1 MQVVRKVFCFL
12 APVLVLF
19 MSASAAPIK
28 VKTSHFYVSNFENVL
43 GTSMEVKVK
52 AFTQKQASVAE
63 VKALSEIKRLSSIL
77 SAYDTNSEFYKWT
90 LTNNKAVPVSDEL
103 FEVLQLFDV
112 WKQKT
117 NGALDPAAEA
127 IGKLWKISSLQNE
140 IPSNAAI
147 RQTLAQMNQQQWV
160 LDAAHKTAT
169 HSGNAPLMLNSFV
182 KSYIINKA
190 VEVALA
196 NAGVEGMVLNI
207 GGDIV
212 VKGIVD
218 EKIAITNPVANA
230 ENDMPQSLIHV
241 QNKTVA
247 TSGDYRRGNFINGKW
262 YSHIVDPR
270 TGMPAQNIASATVIA
285 NDAATAGALA
295 TAFNILTPEASVKLA
310 NELSDVDY
318 MIVTKEGEIIKSN
331 NWKNYEVEDA
341 PKVAKTAPPIFAG
354 WNTDYEL
361 VVNVELAQIAGFPR
375 RPFVAIWVEDADKK
389 PIRTL
394 TVWYNK
400 PKWLRDL
407 RAWYTANHDT
417 YNDVAGNM
425 PSIAGAT
432 RPAGKY
438 AVKWDGKDDK
448 GELVKTGKYTVNIE
462 VAREHGTYQLIT
474 QEIKCA
480 GSDKQIEL
488 PANTE
493 VASASLS
500 YKKKN

>member
-12 APVLVLF
+12 APAVVLF

-28 VKTSHFYVSNFENVL
+28 VKTSHFFVSNFENVL

-182 KSYIINKA
+182 KSYIIHKA
-190 VEVALA
+190 VAVALA

-285 NDAATAGALA
+285 SDASTAGALA

-310 NELSDVDY
+310 NELPDVDY
-318 MIVTKEGEIIKSN
+318 MIVTKDGAVIKSN

-341 PKVAKTAPPIFAG
+341 PIVAKTASPIFGG

-438 AVKWDGKDDK
+438 AVKWDGKDDQ

>member
-1 MQVVRKVFCFL
+1 MQAIKKAFCFL
-12 APVLVLF
+12 TTLVVLLTSV
-19 MSASAAPIK
+19 SAAPIK
-28 VKTSHFYVSNFENVL
+28 AKTSRFFVSNFENVL

-52 AFTQKQASVAE
+52 AFSQKQANVAE
-63 VKALSEIKRLSSIL
+63 SKALSEIKRLSSIL

-103 FEVLQLFDV
+103 FEVLQLFDG

-117 NGALDPAAEA
+117 NGAIDPAAEA
-127 IGKLWKISSLQNE
+127 IGKLWKLSSLQNE
-140 IPSNAAI
+140 IPSSTAI
-147 RQTLAQMNQQQWV
+147 NQTLAQMNQQQWV

-169 HSGNAPLMLNSFV
+169 HSGTAPLMLNTFV
-182 KSYIINKA
+182 KSYIIHKA
-190 VEVALA
+190 VEVALS
-196 NAGVEGMVLNI
+196 NTGVEGMVLNI

-230 ENDMPQSLIHV
+230 ENDMAQSLIHV

-247 TSGDYRRGNFINGKW
+247 TSGDYRRGNIINGKW

-285 NDAATAGALA
+285 NDASTAGALA

-310 NELSDVDY
+310 NELPDVEY
-318 MIVTKEGEIIKSN
+318 MIVTKDGAIIKSN
-331 NWKNYEVEDA
+331 NWKNYEVVEA
-341 PKVAKTAPPIFAG
+341 PMVTKTASPIFGG

-375 RPFVAIWVEDADKK
+375 RPFVAIWLEDADKK

-394 TVWYNK
+394 SVWYNK

-448 GELVKTGKYTVNIE
+448 GELVKSGKYTVNIE

-493 VASASLS
+493 VAAASLS

>member
-1 MQVVRKVFCFL
+1 MQAIRKVLFFL
-12 APVLVLF
+12 TTLLF
-19 MSASAAPIK
+19 LFVCLSAVSIK
-28 VKTSHFYVSNFENVL
+28 AKNPHFFVSNFENVL
-43 GTSMEVKVK
+43 GTSMEVKIK
-52 AFTQKQASVAE
+52 AFSQKQATVAE
-63 VKALSEIKRLSSIL
+63 SKALSEIKRLSSIL
-77 SAYDTNSEFYKWT
+77 SGYDANSEFYKWT

-103 FEVLQLFDV
+103 FEVLHLFDV

-127 IGKLWKISSLQNE
+127 IGKLWKLSSLHN
-140 IPSNAAI
+140 IVPSKAAI
-147 RQTLAQMNQQQWV
+147 NQTIVQMNQQQWL

-169 HSGNAPLMLNSFV
+169 HTNSAPLMLNTFV

-218 EKIAITNPVANA
+218 EKIAITSPIANA
-230 ENDMPQSLIHV
+230 ENDQAQSLIHV

-247 TSGDYRRGNFINGKW
+247 TSGDYRRGHLINGKW

-270 TGMPAQNIASATVIA
+270 TGMPAEGITSTTVIA
-285 NDAATAGALA
+285 DDASTAGALA
-295 TAFNILTPEASVKLA
+295 TAFNILTPEASVQLA
-310 NELSDVDY
+310 KEMPGVDY
-318 MIVTKEGEIIKSN
+318 MIVTKEGAIIKSVH
-331 NWKNYEVEDA
+331 WKNYEVAE
-341 PKVAKTAPPIFAG
+341 PPSLNKTVKEFFGG

-361 VVNVELAQIAGFPR
+361 VINLELAQITGFPR
-375 RPFVAIWVEDADKK
+375 RPFVAIWVEGEDKK
-389 PIRTL
+389 PVRTL

-417 YNDVAGNM
+417 YNDLAGNM

-432 RPAGKY
+432 RSAGKY
-438 AVKWDGKDDK
+438 AIKWDGKDDK
-448 GELVKTGKYTVNIE
+448 GELVKSGKYTINIE

-480 GSDKQIEL
+480 GADKQIEL

-493 VASASLS
+493 VATASLS
-500 YKKKN
+500 YNKKK